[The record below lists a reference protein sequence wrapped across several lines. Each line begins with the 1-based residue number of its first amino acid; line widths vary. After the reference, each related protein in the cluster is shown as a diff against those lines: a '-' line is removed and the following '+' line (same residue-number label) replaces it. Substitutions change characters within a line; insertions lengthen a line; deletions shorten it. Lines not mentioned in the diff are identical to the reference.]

1 MTSIT
6 EPSKFVTP
14 FAESGLKNTIPPASN
29 NTTGKAGF
37 DKGFPERTMLPKAS
51 GGIPPSGMDFNG
63 ILYDITSAIRYMQA
77 GGKPTY
83 DAAFAATIGGYPS
96 GAVLIGD
103 DGVSVFQNAVAGNET
118 DPNSGGAGWTRPD
131 LQVMEL
137 YRRSYAEA
145 GYNVVGTFQAGFT
158 LVNAN
163 DVGIDLAT
171 GKGYTGPAG
180 TVAAGTDPAS
190 GGVVDVSAVL
200 KNTFA
205 GTPDYTGVPLYDG
218 SDQTRITA
226 TDNSP
231 LLAAVMDN
239 GAVSDGVLTIHFPS
253 GHFGFKTEIAR
264 TATSHYHTIVFKGA
278 GKGATILDFIKERT
292 DTIGV
297 NVQPAQASVLLRLTG
312 FKRVVYEDLSAKCTT
327 KMGTIDGSTDPSAS
341 NPSVYYGAVW
351 FAHHQDCD
359 NVRFDG
365 IDVTKCNYRG
375 MSIDASGKL
384 LGARTKVA
392 IINSD
397 GFDNTS
403 TGYWLSYCNSLFVS
417 GGEYYHN
424 GTLGL
429 LATGYGIA
437 ASQYVDTVLV
447 VGGAHFY
454 ENYRKGFDRHGGV
467 GNMTFNGC
475 VFADNLLRDVED
487 NKQYNDQY
495 PAGLQNNNYFTACDF
510 FLNRNTEW
518 LVDALQPVA
527 GNASAIKGFVSTL
540 DRTIAGALANRQG
553 ECKFTACSFRV
564 IGDIPDGYKAF
575 NGFSIESLETEF
587 DNTSVDTSGF
597 RFANGTTGDVYSSWF
612 FNSPH
617 DNAVLRFKNS
627 SVKTHSGKI
636 INSSN
641 SQLSNGVFLLSLG
654 TATLELE
661 NSNLDLLDFVLT
673 GVSGAGGVSA
683 NQCKRLFNNSGIRF
697 RDLKQTTHNNS
708 FSNAFS
714 WLNSGFGLRS
724 GSSDERIE
732 ECTIAVGS
740 AKPSPVSISG
750 ATGKVSAFQV
760 PAQSKA
766 VGAEFEILTGVMDGD
781 VFAELEGA
789 LELNADKYRAGWR
802 FSSWTHSVYTGSS
815 YVGMERTGTK
825 AVKLYGVDTNFIA
838 TRLRVFWVVASPGST
853 GWYNGKISAANPYLP
868 ALISQ

>member
-1 MTSIT
+1 MVARI
-6 EPSKFVTP
+6 VTKHL
-14 FAESGLKNTIPPASN
+14 AGVEDLLLGSGSVEQ
-29 NTTGKAGF
+29 
-37 DKGFPERTMLPKAS
+37 ER
-51 GGIPPSGMDFNG
+51 
-63 ILYDITSAIRYMQA
+63 A
-77 GGKPTY
+77 GGL
-83 DAAFAATIGGYPS
+83 YPITKLS
-96 GAVLIGD
+96 TAWVAN
-103 DGVSVFQNAVAGNET
+103 SVAELVNVDTQKFTKAIVGSALYYWTGTEWKTNYPAGLE
-118 DPNSGGAGWTRPD
+118 S
-131 LQVMEL
+131 L
-137 YRRSYAEA
+137 RRSYVEA

-158 LVNAN
+158 YVNPN
-163 DVGIDLAT
+163 DVGIDEVT
-171 GKGYTGPAG
+171 GKGFTGPAG
-180 TVAAGTDPAS
+180 PVDAGTDPT
-190 GGVVDVSAVL
+190 GGGFVDRSAVL
-200 KNTFA
+200 KNTFT
-205 GTPDYTGVPLYDG
+205 GTPDYTGAPLYDG
-218 SDQTRITA
+218 NDQARVTA

-231 LLAAVMDN
+231 LLAAVLDN
-239 GAVSDGVLTIHFPS
+239 GAVSDGVLTINLPA
-253 GHFGFKTEIAR
+253 GHFGFKNEIAR
-264 TATSHYHTIVFKGA
+264 TATSRYHTIVFKGA

-384 LGARTKVA
+384 LGARTKVS

-403 TGYWLSYCNSLFVS
+403 TGYWLSSCNSLFVN
-417 GGEYYHN
+417 GGEFYHN
-424 GTLGL
+424 GTRGL

-437 ASQYVDTVLV
+437 ASQYVDKVLV

-454 ENYRKGFDRHGGV
+454 ENYRKGFDRHSGV
-467 GNMTFNGC
+467 GSMIFNGC

-487 NKQYNDQY
+487 AKQYNAQY

-518 LVDALQPVA
+518 LASALQPVA
-527 GNASAIKGFVSTL
+527 GNASTIKVFVSTL
-540 DRTIAGALANRQG
+540 DRTIAGALADRQG
-553 ECKFTACSFRV
+553 ECKFASCNFKV
-564 IGDIPDGYKAF
+564 IGDIPDGYSAF

-597 RFANGTTGDVYSSWF
+597 RFADGTTGNVYSSWF
-612 FNSPH
+612 FNSPR

-636 INSSN
+636 VNTSN
-641 SQLSNGVFLLSLG
+641 GFLSNGVFLLSLG

-673 GVSGAGGVSA
+673 GVSGAGNVAA
-683 NQCKRLFNNSGIRF
+683 NPCKRNFTNSQIRF
-697 RDLKQTTHNNS
+697 RDLRLVTHNNS
-708 FSNAFS
+708 FANALI
-714 WLNSGFGLRS
+714 WLNSGFVLRS
-724 GSSDERIE
+724 GNSDERIE
-732 ECTIAVGS
+732 DCTVAVGS
-740 AKPSPVSISG
+740 AKPSPMSISG

-766 VGAEFEILTGVMDGD
+766 IGAEFEILTGVLDGD
-781 VFAELEGA
+781 VFVELAGA
-789 LELNADKYRAGWR
+789 LELNADKARAGWR
-802 FSSWTHSVYTGSS
+802 TSAWTHATYTGSS
-815 YVGMERTGTK
+815 YVGMEKTGTK
-825 AVKLYGVDTNFIA
+825 AIKLDGADTNFIA
-838 TRLRVFWVVASPGST
+838 TRLRVYWVVASPGNT
-853 GWYNGKISAANPYLP
+853 GWYNGEISTANPYLP
-868 ALISQ
+868 ALISP

>member
-1 MTSIT
+1 MSTRYNTGNPIESADVRDMSDNAKNFDEFSNSMSDLFTDRLGRDRQTIEGSIRKT
-6 EPSKFVTP
+6 GFQPASFDFVTGGTLFSGDRNKAVFNPEPSGDNNWYAWQGAFPKVISPNSTP
-14 FAESGLKNTIPPASN
+14 ET
-29 NTTGKAGF
+29 
-37 DKGFPERTMLPKAS
+37 S
-51 GGIPPSGMDFNG
+51 GGLVEGAWKPVTNN
-63 ILYDITSAIRYMQA
+63 ILA
-77 GGKPTY
+77 PTVRES
-83 DAAFAATIGGYPS
+83 I
-96 GAVLIGD
+96 
-103 DGVSVFQNAVAGNET
+103 
-118 DPNSGGAGWTRPD
+118 
-131 LQVMEL
+131 
-137 YRRSYAEA
+137 RRSYQEA
-145 GYNVVGTFQAGFT
+145 GLNLVGGSFQAGFT
-158 LVNAN
+158 FSGDN
-163 DVGIDLAT
+163 DVALDEAT
-171 GKGYTGPAG
+171 GKSFSGPTGTYPAG
-180 TVAAGTDPAS
+180 TSTAGFIDKS
-190 GGVVDVSAVL
+190 KIL
-200 KNTFA
+200 KNTLA
-205 GTPDYTGVPLYDG
+205 GVPDYSGTPLYDG
-218 SDQTRITA
+218 SDQSRITA
-226 TDNSP
+226 SDNSP
-231 LLAAVMDN
+231 LLAALLDY
-239 GAVSDGVLTIHFPS
+239 GFVSDGVLTIDIPA

-264 TATSHYHTIVFKGA
+264 TATSRYHTIVFKGA

-327 KMGTIDGSTDPSAS
+327 KIGTIDGSTDPSAS

-359 NVRFDG
+359 SVRFNG

-375 MSIDASGKL
+375 MSVDAAGKL
-384 LGARTKVA
+384 LWARTKVS

-417 GGEYYHN
+417 GGEFYHN
-424 GTLGL
+424 GTRGL
-429 LATGYGIA
+429 LATGYGIS
-437 ASQYVDTVLV
+437 ASQYVDRVLV

-454 ENYRKGFDRHGGV
+454 ENYRKGFDRHGGI
-467 GNMTFNGC
+467 GDMTFNGC

-487 NKQYNDQY
+487 NKQYSDQY
-495 PAGLQNNNYFTACDF
+495 VAGLKNNNYFTACDF

-518 LVDALQPVA
+518 LASALQPVA
-527 GNASAIKGFVSTL
+527 GNASTIKGFVSTL
-540 DRTIAGALANRQG
+540 DRPIAGALANRQG
-553 ECKFTACSFRV
+553 ECKFTSCNFKV
-564 IGDIPDGYKAF
+564 IGDVPDGYKAF

-587 DNTSVDTSGF
+587 DNISVDTSGF

-636 INSSN
+636 INTSN
-641 SQLSNGVFLLSLG
+641 GFLSNGVFLLSLG

-673 GVSGAGGVSA
+673 GVSGAGNVSA
-683 NQCKRLFNNSGIRF
+683 NQCKRLFNNSDIRF
-697 RDLKQTTHNNS
+697 RDLKLTTHNNS
-708 FSNAFS
+708 FANSFS

-724 GSSDERIE
+724 GNSDEHIE

-750 ATGKVSAFQV
+750 AAGKVSPFQV
-760 PAQSKA
+760 QAQSKP
-766 VGAEFEILTGVMDGD
+766 VGAEFEVLTGVMDGD

-825 AVKLYGVDTNFIA
+825 AIKLDGADTNFIA
-838 TRLRVFWVVASPGST
+838 TRLRVHWVVASPGNT

-868 ALISQ
+868 TLISQ